1 MSIRGVVL
9 KTAVFV
15 LLCGGVTLAA
25 EAYSSNPFVIKL
37 AIPGPKDSVG
47 GIIVAD
53 INNDGKMDYLV
64 TVPGHLAVYGNNG
77 KKLWIKKTDIV
88 VGGSSESQGLPGH
101 CGPGVAA
108 GDVDGDG
115 KCEVVFLTRDSV
127 FHIVDGKTGA
137 EKANAKPPHPEGTD
151 FWEVAMIADFRGT
164 GGDRDILL
172 QTTNN
177 RGYRM
182 GKFLAAYAIDK
193 LVKGDKPLWQSD
205 KFVSCAHNSARLADI
220 NGDGRDEVLGATIF
234 SADGKLLT
242 RAVPG
247 RYHMDSIFVADVQ
260 PDKPGLEVI
269 MFEEGSNQVQVVGVA
284 GPIWR
289 SHFKKQEPQ
298 NAAVGRFKEGSDEIF
313 IWCRSRYNEHQ
324 KPFVFNSAGKKVFDY
339 KMDDV
344 APAGWTAS
352 GVEIIHTIDWT
363 GKRQQ
368 LACATERHMTGDVC
382 LFEPLTGK
390 FVAHFKEKA
399 DRLYVA
405 DVTGDWREEIIVL
418 NGSELH
424 IYANKSPNPRPNR
437 KCFWTNRN
445 YRRLKQCYN
454 YYSP

>member
-1 MSIRGVVL
+1 MSFRGVVL
-9 KTAVFV
+9 KVVIFV
-15 LLCGGVTLAA
+15 LSFAGAALATEGA
-25 EAYSSNPFVIKL
+25 QGKPFVIKL
-37 AIPGPKDSVG
+37 AIPAPKDSAG
-47 GIIVAD
+47 GIITAD

-64 TVPGHLAVYGNNG
+64 TVPGHLAAYDNNG
-77 KKLWIKKTDIV
+77 EKLWIKKTDIV

-101 CGPGVAA
+101 CDPGVGA
-108 GDVDGDG
+108 GDADGDG
-115 KCEVVFLTRDSV
+115 KCEVVFLTKDSI
-127 FHIVDGKTGA
+127 FHIVDGETGK
-137 EKANAKPPHPEGTD
+137 EESNAKPPHPEGTD

-182 GKFLAAYAIDK
+182 GKFLAAYAIEH
-193 LVKGDKPLWQSD
+193 LVSGGKPLWQSD
-205 KFVSCAHNSARLADI
+205 DFVSCAHNSARLADI

-234 SADGKLLT
+234 SAEGKPLS
-242 RAVPG
+242 RAIPD
-247 RYHMDSIFVADVQ
+247 RYHMDSVFVADVQ

-269 MFEEGSNQVQVVGVA
+269 LLEEGSNQVQLVGKD

-298 NAAVGRFKEGSDEIF
+298 NAAVGRFKKGSDEIF

-324 KPFVFNSAGKKVFDY
+324 KPFVFDSAGKKVFDY

-363 GKRQQ
+363 GKREQ
-368 LACATERHMTGDVC
+368 LACATERHMIGDVC

-390 FVAHFKEKA
+390 FIAHFKEKA

-424 IYANKSPNPRPNR
+424 IYSNSGRNPRPNQKR
-437 KCFWTNRN
+437 LWTNRN

>member
-1 MSIRGVVL
+1 MSIHAVVF
-9 KTAVFV
+9 KAVVFAFV
-15 LLCGGVTLAA
+15 CGGMVSAGQG
-25 EAYSSNPFVIKL
+25 YQSNPFVIKL
-37 AIPGPKDSVG
+37 AIPAPQDSAG

-53 INNDGKMDYLV
+53 VTNDGKMDYLI
-64 TVPGHLAVYGNNG
+64 TVPRHLAVYGNDG

-88 VGGSSESQGLPGH
+88 VGGSSENQGLPGH
-101 CGPGVAA
+101 HGPGVAA

-115 KCEVVFLTRDSV
+115 KCEVVFLTKNSIV
-127 FHIVDGKTGA
+127 HIVDGATGR
-137 EKANAKPPHPEGTD
+137 EEANAKVPHPEGTTQ
-151 FWEVAMIADFRGT
+151 WEVAMIADFRGI

-182 GKFLAAYAIDK
+182 GKFLAAYAVDQ
-193 LVKGDKPLWQSD
+193 LLKGGKPLWRSD
-205 KFVSCAHNSARLADI
+205 KFVCCAHNSARLADI

-234 SADGKLLT
+234 SADGKLLA

-247 RYHMDSIFVADVQ
+247 RWHMDSLFVADVR

-269 MFEEGSNQVQVVGVA
+269 MFEEGSNHVQVIGTA

-298 NAAVGRFKEGSDEIF
+298 NAAVGRFKEGSEEIF
-313 IWCRSRYNEHQ
+313 IWCRSRYPEHQ
-324 KPFVFNSAGKKVFDY
+324 KPFVFDSSGKKVFDY

-352 GVEIIHTIDWT
+352 GVEVIHTIDWT

-368 LACATERHMTGDVC
+368 LACAKERHKSGDVC
-382 LFEPLTGK
+382 IFEPLTGK

-424 IYANKSPNPRPNR
+424 IYQNTGHNRRPNR
-437 KCFWTNRN
+437 ERLWANRN
-445 YRRLKQCYN
+445 YRRLKQCHN